1 MVPQIPHPVKNT
13 GSINKATLV
22 VDRHTFYMHSDIDGC
37 TCLVSDCLFRV
48 HQSWRDSWENLVSH
62 ILWRVAAASDS
73 QAVQSSGAGRR
84 EGVLQRTEEGR
95 CQHTLLGLNGKRKRE
110 VQEVQLRN
118 MCDYTVTYWLDNCV
132 SNSGTASFILLHS
145 HYNMLTPVSRYCAIL
160 LMQMVVLVRMAACAQ
175 QDKGTWT

>member
-48 HQSWRDSWENLVSH
+48 HQSRRDSWENLASH

-73 QAVQSSGAGRR
+73 QAIQSSGTGRR

-95 CQHTLLGLNGKRKRE
+95 RQHTLLGLNGEEEERSAGGSI
-110 VQEVQLRN
+110 VGHVQLHCNISAEQLCLKQR
-118 MCDYTVTYWLDNCV
+118 D
-132 SNSGTASFILLHS
+132 G
-145 HYNMLTPVSRYCAIL
+145 
-160 LMQMVVLVRMAACAQ
+160 
-175 QDKGTWT
+175 

>member
-1 MVPQIPHPVKNT
+1 
-13 GSINKATLV
+13 
-22 VDRHTFYMHSDIDGC
+22 MHSDIDGC

-48 HQSWRDSWENLVSH
+48 HQSWGESRENLVSH
-62 ILWRVAAASDS
+62 VLWRVAAASDS

-84 EGVLQRTEEGR
+84 EGVLQRTEKGR
-95 CQHTLLGLNGKRKRE
+95 RQHTLLGLNGKRKRE
-110 VQEVQLRN
+110 VQEVRLRD
-118 MCDYTVTYWLDNCV
+118 MCNYTVTYQLDNCV
-132 SNSGTASFILLHS
+132 SNSGMASLLHS